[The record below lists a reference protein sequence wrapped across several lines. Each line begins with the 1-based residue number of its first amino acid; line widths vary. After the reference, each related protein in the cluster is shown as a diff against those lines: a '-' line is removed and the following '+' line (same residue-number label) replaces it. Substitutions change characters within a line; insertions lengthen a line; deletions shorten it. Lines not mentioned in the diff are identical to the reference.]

1 MTTYSLILALALI
14 SPTITARRKP
24 APSISHSHIHLLDRM
39 SSQIDLSSSLMLHI
53 SIMITNPMYDLE
65 IMTKTIHRLI
75 SSNTRQISPGVNE
88 GRRIFSLLFHG
99 SSFSQS
105 VSTGTNL
112 IHPPIIASVTAS
124 CPVKGNSN
132 KTSNTIFQSRNVIRT
147 IIKKGPP
154 EREGQTC
161 GRR

>member
-14 SPTITARRKP
+14 SPIITARGNP
-24 APSISHSHIHLLDRM
+24 APLISHSHIHLLDRV
-39 SSQIDLSSSLMLHI
+39 SLQIDLSSSLMLHI

-65 IMTKTIHRLI
+65 IMTKTIHSLI

-99 SSFSQS
+99 SPFSQT

-112 IHPPIIASVTAS
+112 IHPPIITSVTAS

-147 IIKKGPP
+147 IIN
-154 EREGQTC
+154 ERPS
-161 GRR
+161 